1 MANYSSVKSG
11 LWSDPATWGGS
22 SYPSQNGDTATINPA
37 HTVIYDIDTSNLTT
51 GLGQITVN
59 GTLKIASHSRLK
71 IAAHITGS
79 GILRC
84 GEQTAEVED
93 VQILINGNYSIQISD
108 AQFWGKDRTGPLTGY
123 LTQNYN
129 IGATQLQV
137 DRDMDIRV
145 NDTIS
150 ISAST
155 ISGQTSDNNPLGR
168 GMYQVL
174 AYNPQTRTIT
184 ITPSLNGN
192 NRLAG
197 DIVAIL
203 SREIYLNQLSKS
215 SSNPR
220 VNADKSNQIYRNVYF
235 NNFGNGVLGGSNHQ
249 IHSCSGSNTTNGGI
263 CYYGSNHTLSGTFT
277 TTNTTYGGICY
288 WGSNH
293 LLSGTFTTTNTTYGG
308 ICHYGSNHLL
318 SGTFTTTNN
327 TNGGICYWGSNHLLS
342 GTFTTTNNTNGGI
355 CHYGSNHL
363 LSGTFTT
370 TNNTNGGICHWGSN
384 HLLSGT
390 FTTTNNTNGGICYW
404 GSNHTLSGTFT
415 TTESIQINC
424 GIYYIS
430 GTFNKKNIYYRTQE
444 FLFPYLQ
451 TIWLNYDGEGLHR
464 IFAYAGQVQTIPEG
478 IKFLLEDPTTYLILD
493 IPFRALSKTLRFT
506 QKVKKNTSMSYLP
519 NIQLID
525 PLNDP
530 LKTTTG
536 TPILQESMT
545 DSINQ
550 YETLSLVYDNLVKGK
565 NYIIRLIAKSN
576 TGEIIWQD
584 RSILDIHGIY
594 GKNVDPEP
602 PAKPEGISID
612 LPPSKPTGLK
622 IMEV

>member
-327 TNGGICYWGSNHLLS
+327 TNGGICYWGSNH
-342 GTFTTTNNTNGGI
+342 
-355 CHYGSNHL
+355 
-363 LSGTFTT
+363 
-370 TNNTNGGICHWGSN
+370 
-384 HLLSGT
+384 
-390 FTTTNNTNGGICYW
+390 
-404 GSNHTLSGTFT
+404 TLSGTFT